1 MIEAYIAK
9 YGKEP
14 NATQLIQFSK
24 SDSRY
29 KAISFKEAK
38 KLLNIKPSPSKR
50 KNAIKPPT
58 PSAANKID
66 KDDNKN
72 NNKPKEK
79 KSFWSKRNSK
89 RLKDKD
95 VSFLPPAPPPK
106 AIQQQLPQNNKP
118 KSMWDINENDG
129 DDPMGATYRKK
140 AILNDYNMNKSAIND
155 ISAESMAKQ

>member
-14 NATQLIQFSK
+14 NATQLTQFSK
-24 SDSRY
+24 SDSRD

-38 KLLNIKPSPSKR
+38 KLLINKQSPSKR

-58 PSAANKID
+58 PSATNKID
-66 KDDNKN
+66 KDEDKNKN
-72 NNKPKEK
+72 KPA
-79 KSFWSKRNSK
+79 S
-89 RLKDKD
+89 
-95 VSFLPPAPPPK
+95 
-106 AIQQQLPQNNKP
+106 I
-118 KSMWDINENDG
+118 WDINKNDG

-155 ISAESMAKQ
+155 ISAESMAKQKAGIVSPETIRMKSVFDESSSDEDDDNNKKMMM